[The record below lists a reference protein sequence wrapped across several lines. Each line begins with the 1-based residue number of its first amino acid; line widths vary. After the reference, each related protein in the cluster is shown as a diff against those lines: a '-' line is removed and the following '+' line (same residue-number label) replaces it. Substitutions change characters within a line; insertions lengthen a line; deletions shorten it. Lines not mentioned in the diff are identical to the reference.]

1 MPCRL
6 VFLLSLLVSGSWMVP
21 RGTLAPVEILNR
33 RMVKT
38 GNAAVVQVLLRWS
51 GLPSS
56 CATWEDF
63 TVAKNRFSKALAW
76 GQASFQEGRIVTT
89 LSGMHRFRH
98 GNKRARRRIER
109 LE

>member
-21 RGTLAPVEILNR
+21 RGTLAPVEILDR

-63 TVAKNRFSKALAW
+63 TVAKNRFPKALAW
-76 GQASFQEGRIVTT
+76 GQASSQGGADCHDPTR
-89 LSGMHRFRH
+89 
-98 GNKRARRRIER
+98 NA
-109 LE
+109 